1 MIRMRRMLVIGFTA
15 LLAAGSAS
23 LEAQAQVPEKKDV
36 KLGVGGGTALYYLPL
51 ALTEKLGFFKE
62 EGLNV
67 EVSDFKGGS
76 QSLTALIGGSA
87 DVVTGAYEHTIRMQV
102 KSQDIQAVIELGRY
116 PAITIGVKKDRAD
129 KIKSAADF
137 KGAKIGVTAPGSSTN
152 MIAWYMM
159 AKAGLNPDDASFVG
173 VGTGGSAVGA
183 IMKGEIDAISNIDP
197 VMTKLENEGQIVV
210 LAETRTTAGT
220 NSMLGGPMPAAVLY
234 MKRDFIEKNPN
245 TVQALVNAFYKT
257 LKWLD
262 KATPEQVANSVPEEF
277 WLGDKALYTAAV
289 KASLDAYS
297 KDGVVS
303 ADGQKRSLD
312 FLRQFDKE
320 IADAKVDT
328 AKTWDDR
335 FVKKAA
341 ATVK

>member
-1 MIRMRRMLVIGFTA
+1 MI
-15 LLAAGSAS
+15 GSARQ
-23 LEAQAQVPEKKDV
+23 LGRAQVPEKKDV
-36 KLGVGGGTALYYLPL
+36 KLGVGGATSLYYLPL

-62 EGLNV
+62 QGLNV

-102 KSQDIQAVIELGRY
+102 KGQDIQAVIELGRY
-116 PAITIGVKKDRAD
+116 PGISLGVKKDRAD
-129 KIKSAADF
+129 KIKSAADL

-152 MIAWYMM
+152 MMVWYLM
-159 AKAGLNPDDASFVG
+159 AKAGLKPDDASYVG

-197 VMTKLENEGQIVV
+197 VMTKLESEGQVV
-210 LAETRTTAGT
+210 ILAETRTTRWHQQGVRRADAGRRA
-220 NSMLGGPMPAAVLY
+220 LHQARLHREEPQHRAGAGQRLLQDPEVDGEGHAGPDRQRRARGVLAG
-234 MKRDFIEKNPN
+234 R
-245 TVQALVNAFYKT
+245 QGALH
-257 LKWLD
+257 LRREGL
-262 KATPEQVANSVPEEF
+262 
-277 WLGDKALYTAAV
+277 
-289 KASLDAYS
+289 LDAYS
-297 KDGVVS
+297 HDGIVS

-328 AKTWDDR
+328 SKTWDDR

-341 ATVK
+341 ASIK